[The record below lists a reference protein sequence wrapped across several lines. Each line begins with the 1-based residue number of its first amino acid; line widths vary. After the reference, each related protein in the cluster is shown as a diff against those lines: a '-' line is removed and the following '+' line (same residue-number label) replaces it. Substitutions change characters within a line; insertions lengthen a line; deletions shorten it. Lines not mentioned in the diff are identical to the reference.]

1 MLGYA
6 GEILRINLSDKTVEK
21 QAFSEEQLRR
31 FVGGAGLGIKVIT
44 EEVPPQTLW
53 DSPSN
58 KIVFATGPLAGTAYP
73 GSGTICVVSKGALT
87 GGIASSQA
95 NGYMGAFLR
104 LNGYDAII
112 LEGSAAEWV
121 YLVVDQG
128 KIEIKDARHLL
139 GLDTWELEETLK
151 KETGSTR
158 SSVFGIGPAGDS
170 QVKFAA
176 ICGDE
181 GHVAAHNGLG
191 AVMGSKKLKAIVIP
205 RVKAKI
211 ALSKEDDFIDAV
223 NKQKT
228 LTRSKPYVN
237 NIEARGT
244 AGGVPGV
251 YSIGLLPIKNYTTN
265 VVEGNAYEKICGQ
278 YIRDNFKLQPA
289 PCFACNLKHHCHKME
304 LPGSPL
310 SGMKAEEPEYEAMAS
325 VGSNLGIFDAR
336 KVAELA
342 NYCDR
347 LGIDVNE
354 TGWVIG
360 WVMECYEK
368 GVFSREVLYGLD
380 LKWGN
385 ADAAYQLLRKISSRE
400 EGLANLL
407 AEGVKRASE
416 AIGGEPKDWAV
427 YSQKGNTPRGHDHR
441 AGWFEHLDTCV
452 SNTGTIEST
461 GRAAT
466 PEQHGVE
473 PATDKFNHL
482 EVARQNAEL
491 NGRRVFEDCLG
502 ICGFASWDIQ
512 LICEAV
518 KHATG
523 WDFSVEEAMR
533 VGKRLVSLSRLYN
546 LESGI
551 SGKLDRPSKRY
562 GEKIKDGPLEG
573 KDISAIYP
581 EMVQEYYRVMGW
593 DEDGVPKAET
603 LAKLEIG
610 SY

>member
-151 KETGSTR
+151 KETGYTR
-158 SSVFGIGPAGDS
+158 SSVFGIGPAGES

-251 YSIGLLPIKNYTTN
+251 YSIGLLPKKNYTTN

-289 PCFACNLKHHCHKME
+289 PCLPVISNIIVTRWNCQVPLK
-304 LPGSPL
+304 
-310 SGMKAEEPEYEAMAS
+310 GMKAEEPEYEAMAS
-325 VGSNLGIFDAR
+325 VGSNLGIFDLGRWLNWQTTAIDSALMSM
-336 KVAELA
+336 KQAG
-342 NYCDR
+342 DR
-347 LGIDVNE
+347 LGDGVLRE
-354 TGWVIG
+354 GSFLEGSSLWIG
-360 WVMECYEK
+360 FEMGERRC
-368 GVFSREVLYGLD
+368 
-380 LKWGN
+380 
-385 ADAAYQLLRKISSRE
+385 AYQLLRKNFISG

-407 AEGVKRASE
+407 AEESNV
-416 AIGGEPKDWAV
+416 P
-427 YSQKGNTPRGHDHR
+427 QKHR
-441 AGWFEHLDTCV
+441 
-452 SNTGTIEST
+452 
-461 GRAAT
+461 R
-466 PEQHGVE
+466 
-473 PATDKFNHL
+473 
-482 EVARQNAEL
+482 
-491 NGRRVFEDCLG
+491 
-502 ICGFASWDIQ
+502 
-512 LICEAV
+512 
-518 KHATG
+518 
-523 WDFSVEEAMR
+523 
-533 VGKRLVSLSRLYN
+533 
-546 LESGI
+546 
-551 SGKLDRPSKRY
+551 
-562 GEKIKDGPLEG
+562 
-573 KDISAIYP
+573 
-581 EMVQEYYRVMGW
+581 
-593 DEDGVPKAET
+593 
-603 LAKLEIG
+603 
-610 SY
+610 